1 MGLTIAQIGNE
12 DEERRQMMLELAK
25 ERDLDLTVKSVH
37 PTPPLLSLLSPQSP
51 RCSPEPAPLGAHA
64 AAALLRPWLT
74 VRTVGAG
81 SCPKSSCRATTPWR
95 R

>member
-37 PTPPLLSLLSPQSP
+37 PTHPHRVAGGPL
-51 RCSPEPAPLGAHA
+51 PEPAPLGAHA
-64 AAALLRPWLT
+64 ALLRLWLT

>member
-37 PTPPLLSLLSPQSP
+37 PTPPLLT
-51 RCSPEPAPLGAHA
+51 
-64 AAALLRPWLT
+64 ALVP
-74 VRTVGAG
+74 
-81 SCPKSSCRATTPWR
+81 
-95 R
+95 